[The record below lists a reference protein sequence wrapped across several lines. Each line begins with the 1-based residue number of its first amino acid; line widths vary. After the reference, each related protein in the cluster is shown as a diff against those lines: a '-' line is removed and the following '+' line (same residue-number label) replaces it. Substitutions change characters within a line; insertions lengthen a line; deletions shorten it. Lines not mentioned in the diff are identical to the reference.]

1 MHDLV
6 HDLALS
12 IAKGECSVVTKKST
26 LAAKVCHLSLLE
38 NGQEVTTQLEKLSKV
53 QTIIFITEQPASIL
67 EACIARFKYLR
78 VLDLSNSSFEVLP
91 SSIGSLK
98 HLRYLDLT
106 KNQRIKQ
113 LPDSICKLHSL
124 QTLQLGD
131 CSNLEGLPKG
141 IRDIISLRFLVV
153 TTKHTCLS
161 EKTVGCL
168 DSLRYLLIGGCENL
182 KCVFEGME
190 GHLTNLRTLVVA
202 QCPSLTS
209 LSLSIKHLTALKNLQ
224 IVDCEELNLME
235 MEGEDNQYLKLSLQ
249 NLIISSLPK
258 LEVFPQQLQG
268 SANTLRQLLIQE
280 CENLIALPKWLPR
293 LKSLQTLMID
303 NCPKLSSLS
312 EVRKGPT
319 SLRKFI
325 ITRLSKLEVL
335 PQWLQGSANTLQL
348 LGIGHC
354 ENLKAL
360 PEWLPR
366 LKSLRTLQIVEC
378 LKLSSLPEGMEAL
391 TALRKLEITDC
402 PDLSRKC
409 REEDSHKIA
418 HVPKIVLDEEI

>member
-12 IAKGECSVVTKKST
+12 ITKGECSVVTKKST
-26 LAAKVCHLSLLE
+26 LAAEVCHLSLLE

-53 QTIIFITEQPASIL
+53 QTIIFKTEQPASLL

-161 EKTVGCL
+161 EKAVGCL
-168 DSLRYLLIGGCENL
+168 DSLRFLMIVGCENL
-182 KCVFEGME
+182 KCLFEGME
-190 GHLTNLRTLVVA
+190 GRLTYLRTLVVDE
-202 QCPSLTS
+202 CPSLTT
-209 LSLSIKHLTALKNLQ
+209 LSLSIRHLNALETLT
-224 IVDCEELNLME
+224 IMDCKELSLME
-235 MEGEDNQYLKLSLQ
+235 GEGEDNQ
-249 NLIISSLPK
+249 
-258 LEVFPQQLQG
+258 
-268 SANTLRQLLIQE
+268 
-280 CENLIALPKWLPR
+280 
-293 LKSLQTLMID
+293 
-303 NCPKLSSLS
+303 
-312 EVRKGPT
+312 
-319 SLRKFI
+319 
-325 ITRLSKLEVL
+325 
-335 PQWLQGSANTLQL
+335 
-348 LGIGHC
+348 
-354 ENLKAL
+354 
-360 PEWLPR
+360 
-366 LKSLRTLQIVEC
+366 
-378 LKLSSLPEGMEAL
+378 
-391 TALRKLEITDC
+391 
-402 PDLSRKC
+402 DL
-409 REEDSHKIA
+409 
-418 HVPKIVLDEEI
+418 

>member
-1 MHDLV
+1 
-6 HDLALS
+6 
-12 IAKGECSVVTKKST
+12 
-26 LAAKVCHLSLLE
+26 
-38 NGQEVTTQLEKLSKV
+38 
-53 QTIIFITEQPASIL
+53 
-67 EACIARFKYLR
+67 
-78 VLDLSNSSFEVLP
+78 
-91 SSIGSLK
+91 
-98 HLRYLDLT
+98 
-106 KNQRIKQ
+106 
-113 LPDSICKLHSL
+113 
-124 QTLQLGD
+124 
-131 CSNLEGLPKG
+131 
-141 IRDIISLRFLVV
+141 
-153 TTKHTCLS
+153 
-161 EKTVGCL
+161 
-168 DSLRYLLIGGCENL
+168 
-182 KCVFEGME
+182 
-190 GHLTNLRTLVVA
+190 
-202 QCPSLTS
+202 
-209 LSLSIKHLTALKNLQ
+209 
-224 IVDCEELNLME
+224 

-360 PEWLPR
+360 PEWLPC
-366 LKSLRTLQIVEC
+366 LKSLHTLRIVEC
-378 LKLSSLPEGMEAL
+378 PKLSSLPEGMEAL
-391 TALRKLEITDC
+391 TTLRLLKIRGC
-402 PDLSRKC
+402 PNLSRKC

-418 HVPKIVLDEEI
+418 HVQQIYLEGTWFTKEMKMASASTS

>member
-1 MHDLV
+1 MILSMIV
-6 HDLALS
+6 HSQLL
-12 IAKGECSVVTKKST
+12 KERVVTKEST
-26 LAAKVCHLSLLE
+26 LAVEVCHLSISE

-53 QTIIFITEQPASIL
+53 QTIIFQTEQSMSLL
-67 EACIARFKYLR
+67 ETCISRFKYLR
-78 VLDLSNSSFEVLP
+78 VLDLKNSSFEVLP

-98 HLRYLDLT
+98 HLRYLDLSG
-106 KNQRIKQ
+106 NDIIKQ

-124 QTLQLGD
+124 QTLLLDG
-131 CSNLEGLPKG
+131 CFSLERLPKG

-161 EKTVGCL
+161 ENAVGCL

-190 GHLTNLRTLVVA
+190 GRLTNLRTLVVT
-202 QCPSLTS
+202 QCSSLTS

-224 IVDCEELNLME
+224 IMDCEELNLME
-235 MEGEDNQYLKLSLQ
+235 MEGEDNQDLKLSLQ
-249 NLIISSLPK
+249 NLIILSLPK

-268 SANTLRQLLIQE
+268 SANTLQQLLIQE

-293 LKSLQTLMID
+293 LKSLQSLMID
-303 NCPKLSSLS
+303 NCPKLLSLL

-335 PQWLQGSANTLQL
+335 P
-348 LGIGHC
+348 
-354 ENLKAL
+354 
-360 PEWLPR
+360 
-366 LKSLRTLQIVEC
+366 
-378 LKLSSLPEGMEAL
+378 
-391 TALRKLEITDC
+391 
-402 PDLSRKC
+402 
-409 REEDSHKIA
+409 
-418 HVPKIVLDEEI
+418 